1 MEGSLSGANSW
12 YFGRF
17 KIVSVSTVHTEDR
30 CAKPAGQVGLPGS
43 RPGTGSFCK
52 LPGWCGP
59 SRFVYENQGFQLD
72 EARLRNCSSLNAPKQ
87 TSECKGKGTCG
98 DGRYWLAALVIS
110 SVCAC
115 DRGGLQ
121 LGTAFARKPSTERHG
136 CRHHAVLFRRPCNG
150 TTPPAPMQQ
159 GC

>member
-43 RPGTGSFCK
+43 RAGTGSFCK

-59 SRFVYENQGFQLD
+59 SRFVYENQGFQHD
-72 EARLRNCSSLNAPKQ
+72 EARLRNCSSLTHQSKRQNAK
-87 TSECKGKGTCG
+87 EKG
-98 DGRYWLAALVIS
+98 RV
-110 SVCAC
+110 
-115 DRGGLQ
+115 
-121 LGTAFARKPSTERHG
+121 GTAGIGLLLWLYLPSAPATEVG
-136 CRHHAVLFRRPCNG
+136 CS
-150 TTPPAPMQQ
+150 
-159 GC
+159 